1 MRGAA
6 GLEIF
11 EVQFNQDQSQGR
23 YSKMDE
29 NRATQD
35 IPATLK
41 QIGFL
46 YVLGAQKIP
55 KDLSRAAASEKID
68 ELLAQQ
74 SE

>member
-1 MRGAA
+1 
-6 GLEIF
+6 
-11 EVQFNQDQSQGR
+11 
-23 YSKMDE
+23 MDE

-55 KDLSRAAASEKID
+55 KDLSRAAASQMID
-68 ELLAQQ
+68 ELLEKQESQ
-74 SE
+74 

>member
-1 MRGAA
+1 M
-6 GLEIF
+6 
-11 EVQFNQDQSQGR
+11 QGHD
-23 YSKMDE
+23 KGGKEKVDE

-35 IPATLK
+35 IPASLK

-46 YVLGAQKIP
+46 YVLGAKEIP

-68 ELLAQQ
+68 ELLAEQ